1 MINLPDTIEGWA
13 VLIVIA
19 ALVGVVARWI
29 LDTKGGIVGAIVV
42 GFVGT
47 FLGSWLFE
55 VMDIRA
61 IWVVKKID
69 VVAAL
74 VGAVI
79 LLLALRLLGKMKY

>member
-47 FLGSWLFE
+47 SLGSWLFE